1 MPNNRK
7 RVFLSIYFS
16 DGLSDNRKRRDVTLA
31 FNPEDNIY
39 QKCKG
44 MGSLKIREIIGTN
57 SYIELTDRA
66 KREDRSVSNYMKHV
80 LREYFKN
87 E

>member
-1 MPNNRK
+1 M
-7 RVFLSIYFS
+7 
-16 DGLSDNRKRRDVTLA
+16 A

-44 MGSLKIREIIGTN
+44 MGSLKIRGIIGTN